1 MSFFDKIKNTFV
13 ESDNPK
19 PEEKPQAPAM
29 VPAKMAPGSSNQVM
43 TPLDNVG
50 NKDVPGLID
59 PANAEQC
66 LETEIAAHPE
76 FKLAKDFF
84 DVVASMKDV
93 IPDEATRFKA
103 AIAASRVDSTAL
115 LQAVNVSRVVLAEAE
130 KYFQDSF
137 VTSKATDIEQSK
149 HMSVEVQ
156 VEIDKMTQKL
166 GDLST
171 QKGQIDQHVRD
182 STVALEKAKIDYKS
196 ALDTVS
202 TRYTTLADKL
212 AKYLGVAN
220 G

>member
-13 ESDNPK
+13 ESDEPK
-19 PEEKPQAPAM
+19 PEAKVSAPA
-29 VPAKMAPGSSNQVM
+29 PTKSQPTLPSSVTSSLNDVSA
-43 TPLDNVG
+43 
-50 NKDVPGLID
+50 KDVPSLID

-103 AIAASRVDSTAL
+103 AIAASRADSTAL

-156 VEIDKMTQKL
+156 AEIDKMTQKL